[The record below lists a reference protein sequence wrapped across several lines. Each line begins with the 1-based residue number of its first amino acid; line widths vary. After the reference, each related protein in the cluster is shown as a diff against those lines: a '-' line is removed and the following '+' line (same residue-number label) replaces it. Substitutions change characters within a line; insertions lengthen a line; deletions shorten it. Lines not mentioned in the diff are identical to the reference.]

1 MRFPLDCAIVLQHL
15 ATSKNSHCIM
25 TDPSNRFAYVPCI
38 AEASGYGNEQD
49 VESRAHYYLFVSA
62 SVSVSPSLS
71 LNILSDIKVLI
82 MIQNGR

>member
-1 MRFPLDCAIVLQHL
+1 MLLPLDCAIVLQHL
-15 ATSKNSHCIM
+15 ATSKNSHCIL

-38 AEASGYGNEQD
+38 AEAGGYGNEQD

-71 LNILSDIKVLI
+71 LNILSDIKVHI